1 MNRMFPWL
9 VTVTLAA
16 AAAGAQNEGP
26 AAAPALAVEAIVANA
41 NRVSYYQGRD
51 GRAQVRMVVVDAQ
64 GRERTR
70 EMTILRLDVPAAAA
84 GSGDA
89 KGGDGKRGDGE
100 APAAGAGKAPA
111 AGDAAAN
118 PAPADDA
125 HCGEQKFYVRFRQP
139 ADVDKTTFLVWKKPG
154 QDDDRWLY
162 LPALDLVKRVSS
174 ADKRSSF
181 VGSHFFYEDVS
192 GRHVAADT
200 HELVETTKNYYVVE
214 SKPVDAKSVE
224 FAAYKMWIHRESF
237 TVVKVEFR
245 DAAGEVYRRYEVLG
259 VETVQ
264 GRPTVTKARMSDLRS
279 NGSTTVTYS
288 EVAYDLGLPD
298 EVFTERY
305 LRREPRQWLR

>member
-1 MNRMFPWL
+1 MNRMFPL
-9 VTVTLAA
+9 LATVALAA
-16 AAAGAQNEGP
+16 ASAGAQNAAP
-26 AAAPALAVEAIVANA
+26 AAAPALPVEAIVANA

-51 GRAQVRMVVVDAQ
+51 GRAQVRMVIVDAQ
-64 GRERTR
+64 GRERSR
-70 EMTILRLDVPAAAA
+70 EMTILRLDVPPAAAP
-84 GSGDA
+84 SGEA
-89 KGGDGKRGDGE
+89 RAGDGTAG
-100 APAAGAGKAPA
+100 AAGTGKAPA

-118 PAPADDA
+118 PAPADDT

-264 GRPTVTKARMSDLRS
+264 GYPTVTKARMSDLRS